1 MYHFLPCSFASLG
14 PIARYLARLLRDR
27 ACRQA
32 GFLWY
37 NIYMLEPRYNI
48 TSTILSR
55 IAEIAEIKAAVERSR
70 VLPLNE
76 AQLRR
81 QAILRMAHTSTSIE
95 GNKLAQFE
103 VGKVIE
109 GKAVRA
115 ASKDIL
121 EVENYYK
128 ALRMLDEMAKTKA
141 DIILNDIL
149 KLHKTV
155 VQGLVEKEKVGNFR
169 PADVYVLDDLGDGR
183 EMLRFKAPPA
193 SQVKR
198 LIDDLLLWLKN
209 SKKQD
214 IHPIIKAGILHLQF
228 VTIHPFTDGNGR
240 VARLLTQ
247 LQLYRDGWDFRK
259 ILVLEDYYNKD
270 RMSYYNAENRSQG
283 KNYQKDMDFTN
294 WLEYFS
300 TGFLVEARKVLEQI
314 QSIGFGK
321 VSKKSEQIFLDRD
334 EIQIMDFLTTT
345 GRITSIDVV
354 DILKVAKRTAQ
365 QKLKNLSDKGLLNL
379 NGKGPSS
386 YYILAR

>member
-1 MYHFLPCSFASLG
+1 M
-14 PIARYLARLLRDR
+14 I
-27 ACRQA
+27 
-32 GFLWY
+32 LWY
-37 NIYMLEPRYNI
+37 NRIMFEPKYNI

-103 VGKVIE
+103 VGKVLE
-109 GKAVRA
+109 GKTVRA
-115 ASKDIL
+115 SQKDIL
-121 EVENYYK
+121 EVENYYH
-128 ALRMLDEMAKTKA
+128 ALKLLDEMAKKNGEITTEEV
-141 DIILNDIL
+141 L
-149 KLHKTV
+149 KLHNRV
-155 VQGLVEKEKVGNFR
+155 IGGLVEKSKTGKFR
-169 PADVYVLDDLGDGR
+169 PADVYVLDDLGDGQ
-183 EMLRFKAPPA
+183 EMVRFKAPPA
-193 SQVKR
+193 SQVKEMV
-198 LIDDLLLWLKN
+198 DTLLRWLKE

-214 IHPIIKAGILHLQF
+214 VHSIIRVGILHLQF

-270 RMSYYNAENRSQG
+270 RMSYYNAENRAQG
-283 KNYQKDMDFTN
+283 KTYQKDMDFTN
-294 WLEYFS
+294 WLEYFT
-300 TGFLVEARKVLEQI
+300 TGFLVETRKVLEQI

-334 EIQIMDFLTTT
+334 QIQIMDFLTTT
-345 GRITSIDVV
+345 GRITSDDVV
-354 DILKVAKRTAQ
+354 DILKVAKRTSQ
-365 QKLKNLSDKGLLNL
+365 LKLKILLEKGLLQL

-386 YYILAR
+386 YYTLAR

>member
-1 MYHFLPCSFASLG
+1 
-14 PIARYLARLLRDR
+14 
-27 ACRQA
+27 
-32 GFLWY
+32 
-37 NIYMLEPRYNI
+37 MLQPQYSI

-103 VGKVIE
+103 VGKVLE
-109 GKAVRA
+109 GKTVRA
-115 ASKDIL
+115 PQKDIL
-121 EVENYYK
+121 EVENYYN
-128 ALRMLDEMAKTKA
+128 ALKIIEELSKRKG
-141 DIILNDIL
+141 DISETEILS
-149 KLHKTV
+149 LHKIV
-155 VQGLVEKEKVGNFR
+155 VNGLVEREKTGQYR
-169 PADVYVLDDLGDGR
+169 PGDVYVLDDLGNGR

-193 SQVKR
+193 PQVKK
-198 LIDDLLLWLKN
+198 LVGELLEWLKD
-209 SKKQD
+209 SKKED
-214 IHPIIKAGILHLQF
+214 VHPIIRAGILHLQF
-228 VTIHPFTDGNGR
+228 VTVHPFTDGNGR

-247 LQLYRDGWDFRK
+247 LQLYRDNWDFRK
-259 ILVLEDYYNKD
+259 ILVLEDYYNRD
-270 RMSYYNAENRSQG
+270 RMSYYNAENRAQG
-283 KNYQKDMDFTN
+283 KNYQEDMDFTT

-321 VSKKSEQIFLDRD
+321 KSRKSEQIFLDRD

-345 GRITSIDVV
+345 GRITSEDVV
-354 DILKVAKRTAQ
+354 DILKIAKRTAQ
-365 QKLKNLSDKGLLNL
+365 LKLKNLSDKGLLKL

-386 YYILAR
+386 YYTLAR